1 MCLSTFLKFYKTIIF
16 FNQKNLFMY
25 FFIFEINCV
34 AIIPLVILKVKLIT
48 IQDFRS
54 SCEELC
60 CNVAVFTGEQFFS
73 CESHKNCP
81 ESVLPQSTSKIYPSE
96 HTD

>member
-1 MCLSTFLKFYKTIIF
+1 
-16 FNQKNLFMY
+16 MY

-73 CESHKNCP
+73 CESHKNYP